1 MRRSSLLGL
10 KTNLDALNLNDP
22 SLADNVNSTGEV
34 LPAAKVNVAARARP
48 TGAGVNSLAI
58 AAARSKRRIR
68 RADPSGGSSSPLAT
82 ASRRGR
88 SGSGEAV
95 VSPRRRTPN
104 QRRVYRPPNVG
115 QSGASSAADQSK
127 PTRRESAEKGKLLFA
142 AAAAAAATT
151 APSSGEV
158 PLPAASVGAEPVEVV
173 ETPTDSPEL
182 VMLRPSE
189 IWKCVDP
196 RGAFFR
202 SQPSPDAVVGDGSGT
217 DPGETIAVMARTDNW
232 LKLDTSALDGV
243 KGSRWAPRRMYWG
256 DHKVLFAKV
265 TKRAAPP
272 TRPRSDTVVARL
284 SISEFNS
291 LKFDGGTPFPVVTG
305 FRNSKPEFCVASGHR
320 LIPGM
325 ALLSVAKW
333 SLVRSKIATIAAMLN
348 ARPDSDTAE
357 VQVSLLW
364 PTQCTLPSTSHVSV
378 AHSFCALLAPCS

>member
-142 AAAAAAATT
+142 AAAAAAA
-151 APSSGEV
+151 
-158 PLPAASVGAEPVEVV
+158 
-173 ETPTDSPEL
+173 
-182 VMLRPSE
+182 
-189 IWKCVDP
+189 
-196 RGAFFR
+196 
-202 SQPSPDAVVGDGSGT
+202 SQAG
-217 DPGETIAVMARTDNW
+217 
-232 LKLDTSALDGV
+232 
-243 KGSRWAPRRMYWG
+243 Y
-256 DHKVLFAKV
+256 
-265 TKRAAPP
+265 
-272 TRPRSDTVVARL
+272 
-284 SISEFNS
+284 
-291 LKFDGGTPFPVVTG
+291 
-305 FRNSKPEFCVASGHR
+305 RNSRESQLLAEIPGHR
-320 LIPGM
+320 GYMP
-325 ALLSVAKW
+325 
-333 SLVRSKIATIAAMLN
+333 LN
-348 ARPDSDTAE
+348 CTDT
-357 VQVSLLW
+357 
-364 PTQCTLPSTSHVSV
+364 CTLGLRTKYFYCCVSPT
-378 AHSFCALLAPCS
+378 CLT